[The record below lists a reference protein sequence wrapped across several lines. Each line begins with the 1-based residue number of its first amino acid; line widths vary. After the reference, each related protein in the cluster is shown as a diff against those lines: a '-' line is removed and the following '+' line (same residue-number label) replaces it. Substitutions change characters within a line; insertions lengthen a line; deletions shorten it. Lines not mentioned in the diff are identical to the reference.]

1 MIYFICSKKWLLSH
15 GKLNERAMKQPN
27 TFTTSMEEKKNL
39 NQKPTKHPIQKK
51 IGLFAGPLAFVMII
65 LLPQFGSLTIEAQK
79 VVAAATW
86 MLIWW
91 ITEAV
96 NISVTSLLPL
106 VLFPLLTID
115 GLSINEAAAPYGSK
129 IVFLFMGGF
138 VVAIAMEKW
147 KLHLRIAL
155 KIVSL
160 TGTNANGIILG
171 FMLAT
176 AFLSMWISNTATTV
190 MMLPIASSVLVL
202 LANNQEVDDKKIKRF
217 SLVMMLAIA
226 YAANIGGIAT
236 IIGTPPN
243 TVFAAFM
250 SDQLNYQVD
259 FITWMGVGVPFSAIM
274 LFVTFFMLTRVLY
287 PHGLKKFEGA
297 ENIIRSEQ
305 AKLGKMSKAE
315 ERVLAVFI
323 CTALAWMFRKYI
335 NIILPGLTDTGI
347 AMAAAI
353 SLFLIPLKFNQ
364 GKFILVWED
373 MKKLPWGILLLF
385 GGGLSLAKAMSET
398 GIIDIIGGYISNNS
412 NLGYIIIIAILT
424 TTVLFMTELMS
435 NVALIT
441 IFLPVIAGIT
451 QGLGEDPLLMA
462 IPATIASS
470 CAFMLPMATPPN
482 AIVFASGK
490 VKVAEMA
497 KAGLWLNIIAIVFT
511 VILAQFFIGWI
522 FGIG

>member
-1 MIYFICSKKWLLSH
+1 MEDSVTDH
-15 GKLNERAMKQPN
+15 N
-27 TFTTSMEEKKNL
+27 TEGTSNGSVS
-39 NQKPTKHPIQKK
+39 KHPIQKK
-51 IGLFAGPLAFVMII
+51 IGLFAGPLVFVAI
-65 LLPQFGSLTIEAQK
+65 LLLPHLGSLSADAQK
-79 VVAAATW
+79 VIAAAAW
-86 MLIWW
+86 MLVWW
-91 ITEAV
+91 VTEAV
-96 NISVTSLLPL
+96 SISVTALLPL
-106 VLFPLLTID
+106 VLLPLFAIN
-115 GLSINEAAAPYGSK
+115 GLDINAVASPYGSN

-155 KIVSL
+155 KIVSM

-190 MMLPIASSVLVL
+190 MMLPIATSVIML
-202 LANNQEVDDKKIKRF
+202 LSNNQNTDPKKIKRF
-217 SLVMMLAIA
+217 ALVMMLAIA

-250 SDQLNYQVD
+250 TEQLNKEID
-259 FITWMGVGVPFSAIM
+259 FMAWMGVGVPFSITL
-274 LFVTFFMLTRVLY
+274 LFVTYFMLTRVLY
-287 PHGLKKFEGA
+287 PHGLNKFEGA

-305 AKLGKMSKAE
+305 DKLGKMTTAE
-315 ERVLAVFI
+315 KRVLTVFI
-323 CTALAWMFRKYI
+323 CTALAWMGRKYI
-335 NIILPGLTDTGI
+335 NLLFPDLNLTDTGI
-347 AMAAAI
+347 AMIAAI
-353 SLFLIPLKFNQ
+353 SLFLIPLRFNEGQ
-364 GKFILVWED
+364 FILVWED
-373 MKKLPWGILLLF
+373 TRRLPWGILLLF

-398 GIIDIIGGYISNNS
+398 GIIDVIGAYISDNS
-412 NLGYIIIIAILT
+412 NLGYLVVIVIVT

-441 IFLPVIAGIT
+441 IFLPVIAGIA
-451 QGLGEDPLLMA
+451 QGMGVDPIQMA

-482 AIVFASGK
+482 AIVFASGN

-497 KAGLWLNIIAIVFT
+497 KAGLWLNIVAIVLT
-511 VILAQFFIGWI
+511 IIAAQSLIGWV
-522 FGIG
+522 FGAI